1 MKRIVT
7 IVLLLVFVLMMSASC
22 ANQTVTIGEQRQE
35 NVQIVGGNRTD
46 ANEENISV
54 TEQTQQ
60 INDANQNDANSD
72 GSSVNVW
79 IFALLLP
86 ICFVGIWLI
95 YIIIK
100 VYKNRNNV
108 T

>member
-35 NVQIVGGNRTD
+35 NVQIVGGNRTVVD
-46 ANEENISV
+46 EDNNTAI
-54 TEQTQQ
+54 EQPQQ
-60 INDANQNDANSD
+60 INEINPSGADSGNAGINAWLF
-72 GSSVNVW
+72 V
-79 IFALLLP
+79 LLLP
-86 ICFVGIWLI
+86 ICLVGIWLI

-100 VYKNRNNV
+100 VYKNRRV
-108 T
+108 P